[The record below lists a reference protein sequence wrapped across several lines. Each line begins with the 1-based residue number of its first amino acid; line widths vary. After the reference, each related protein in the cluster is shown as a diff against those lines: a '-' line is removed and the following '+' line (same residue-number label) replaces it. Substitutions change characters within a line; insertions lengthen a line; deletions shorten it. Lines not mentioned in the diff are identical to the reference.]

1 MTIFQ
6 ILQVFHA
13 SLCPLGHGGYM
24 EGETVYFRLDR
35 EKDRL
40 VLGHGPKNVKAVG

>member
-13 SLCPLGHGGYM
+13 SLCPLGHGGLY
-24 EGETVYFRLDR
+24 ETLPPKKGIVFRWLYGFLFHNTIHYR
-35 EKDRL
+35 YKL
-40 VLGHGPKNVKAVG
+40 

>member
-13 SLCPLGHGGYM
+13 SLCPLGHGGLY
-24 EGETVYFRLDR
+24 ESSNKLLNYFHALLWV
-35 EKDRL
+35 ES
-40 VLGHGPKNVKAVG
+40 GC